1 MPSTQSPT
9 YPLILPKLHLYQ
21 DPVSNFFPVLLYLHV
36 QRCVLVVF
44 CTQANLLSS
53 EQWCAWD
60 TFECQLLCPRKLSF
74 STLPSPTVGGFSI
87 DDGHGSKNVTFKWI
101 CILQTLSRLFQFAE
115 NVKCRRISLDL
126 ISWGPHSTFERKR
139 KIPCCLF
146 TSSIKHEIGDS
157 QAIAMQWQQRNV
169 QKSVLHMQKV
179 VLLPIKPIAFWHSRC
194 HRHHRCYKSPCWQIQ
209 GDSLGA
215 HPLEFLQQSLL
226 IDPGLIT
233 IGKITG
239 FLRHR
244 DLCLKIWDLRV
255 KNSRFEDD
263 DKHTKWHS
271 ETQEKHS
278 KPGLT
283 KWGIINRDGL
293 DWYLLDSSPLD
304 LQLLLLLN
312 VLEYDL

>member
-1 MPSTQSPT
+1 MNHFTSDFSYLPIWIISTFPQVVRKIKIPPPSAIHPVTPPM

-21 DPVSNFFPVLLYLHV
+21 DPVSNFFQYCYIYMRNAEFSWSSVHKPTYCLLNSDVHETPLN
-36 QRCVLVVF
+36 
-44 CTQANLLSS
+44 A
-53 EQWCAWD
+53 
-60 TFECQLLCPRKLSF
+60 SF
-74 STLPSPTVGGFSI
+74 SALVNFHLAPSPPTVGGFSI
-87 DDGHGSKNVTFKWI
+87 DDGDGSKNVTSKWI
-101 CILQTLSRLFQFAE
+101 SILQTLSRLFQFAE

-126 ISWGPHSTFERKR
+126 ISWGPLP
-139 KIPCCLF
+139 PCCLF

-194 HRHHRCYKSPCWQIQ
+194 RRHHRCYKAPCWQIQ

-233 IGKITG
+233 IGKIAG

-244 DLCLKIWDLRV
+244 DLV
-255 KNSRFEDD
+255 
-263 DKHTKWHS
+263 
-271 ETQEKHS
+271 
-278 KPGLT
+278 
-283 KWGIINRDGL
+283 
-293 DWYLLDSSPLD
+293 
-304 LQLLLLLN
+304 
-312 VLEYDL
+312 

>member
-1 MPSTQSPT
+1 M
-9 YPLILPKLHLYQ
+9 
-21 DPVSNFFPVLLYLHV
+21 
-36 QRCVLVVF
+36 
-44 CTQANLLSS
+44 
-53 EQWCAWD
+53 
-60 TFECQLLCPRKLSF
+60 
-74 STLPSPTVGGFSI
+74 
-87 DDGHGSKNVTFKWI
+87 
-101 CILQTLSRLFQFAE
+101 QTLSHLFQFAE

-126 ISWGPHSTFERKR
+126 ISWGPHSSFERKR

-146 TSSIKHEIGDS
+146 MSSIKHEIGDS

-194 HRHHRCYKSPCWQIQ
+194 HRHHRCYKAPCWQIQ

-215 HPLEFLQQSLL
+215 HPLELLQQSLL

-233 IGKITG
+233 IGKIAG
-239 FLRHR
+239 FLRHG

-263 DKHTKWHS
+263 DKHMKWHS

-283 KWGIINRDGL
+283 KWAIINGDGL

-304 LQLLLLLN
+304 LQLLLLLH